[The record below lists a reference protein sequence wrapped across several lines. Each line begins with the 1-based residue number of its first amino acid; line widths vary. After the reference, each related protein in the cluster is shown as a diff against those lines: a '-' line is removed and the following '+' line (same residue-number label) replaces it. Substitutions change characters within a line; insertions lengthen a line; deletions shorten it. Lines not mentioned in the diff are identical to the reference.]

1 MKFKTV
7 EELAAAISVRNYLNM
22 VLDNAGIKLPDGREE
37 SRRIKNLPGQIDA
50 MIVASVVDV
59 FSEKEPLL
67 TKDEDGEISVNI
79 SKMKEMLNVQEE
91 QEDKPKKGSFK
102 RAK

>member
-1 MKFKTV
+1 VKFKTV

-59 FSEKEPLL
+59 FSEKEIFSA
-67 TKDEDGEISVNI
+67 KEKNNEISVNI